1 MKEKEWL
8 VCTDPEKMLKQLA
21 KLKRK
26 LSARKQRLYCVACCR
41 RLWPYLEEVSRRAVE
56 VAERNADGQATLDE
70 LRGAHDAGLRA
81 NRNRFGMRGL
91 MAHAAD
97 PAPWALAKWGWEAVE
112 GTSRPSAALPGKVI
126 FAVPYGASAVGERIQ
141 AASSVLAGILR
152 DIAGNPF
159 CDVMFE
165 ASWRTSNVGA
175 LAQAIYEER
184 AFDRLPILADALE
197 DAGCDK
203 SDILEHTRETGEH
216 ARGCWVVDLILGKG

>member
-1 MKEKEWL
+1 MKEKDWL

-56 VAERNADGQATLDE
+56 IAERYADGQATLDDLE
-70 LRGAHDAGLRA
+70 QAHDAGLRA

-97 PAPWALAKWGWEAVE
+97 PAPWALAKWAWEAVE

-126 FAVPYGASAVGERIQ
+126 LAVPYGASAVGEGVQ
-141 AASSVLAGILR
+141 AATGALAAILR

-159 CDVMFE
+159 RDVGFDS
-165 ASWRTSNVGA
+165 SWRSANVTA
-175 LAQAIYEER
+175 LAQSIYGER

-197 DAGCDK
+197 DVGCDRPDVLK
-203 SDILEHTRETGEH
+203 HCRDAGEH
-216 ARGCWVVDLILGKG
+216 ARGCWIVDLILGKG